1 MKFDEEAKRKIL
13 FIIEEILEEDHEF
26 VPRII
31 DAVTVGVQRR
41 NDKLAALNNA
51 NSIIGYAIAFY
62 FNERKTKSKKDYV
75 LGLIDRYRQ
84 ELLTKHNLPLN
95 IEIETFVEKIKGE

>member
-13 FIIEEILEEDHEF
+13 FLIEEILEEDHEF

-41 NDKLAALNNA
+41 NDKLSALNNA
-51 NSIIGYAIAFY
+51 NSIIGYAIAHY
-62 FNERKTKSKKDYV
+62 FNERKTKSNRDYV
-75 LGLIDRYRQ
+75 LGLIDRYRE

-95 IEIETFVEKIKGE
+95 IEIEEFVAKIKGK